1 MERTRIKT
9 RIMRMAII
17 ALIMVLLAGCATLP
31 DIEGLASSETFHTPD
46 SRFIE
51 VEGISVH
58 YQSSG
63 TEAAGTPLVML
74 HGFMSN
80 INSWNYI
87 TPVLAER
94 SPVYAYDRMAF
105 GLTERPLRSEFAEG
119 ESPYATDAVRERA
132 LELLDAWGL
141 EKSVLVGNSAG
152 GNLAVQLALAAP
164 ERVAALILID
174 PAIYRNGPPALVR
187 SLLKLPFL
195 ENFGLRT
202 TRNLVADSEELFA
215 SAWYNPDAIPAEIRQ
230 WYEYP
235 LQIQNWD
242 RALWEYTRA
251 NSDPG
256 IVNRLDEIGVPVL
269 IIHGRHDKIVPLEQS
284 LRLADEIPGAEL
296 YIVEECGHVP
306 QEECPEETEA
316 VISDFL
322 ARHGL

>member
-1 MERTRIKT
+1 MKRTGIPTRIIPIAT
-9 RIMRMAII
+9 I

-31 DIEGLASSETFHTPD
+31 DIEGLVSAETFHTPD

-51 VEGISVH
+51 IDGISMH

-63 TEAAGTPLVML
+63 TETAGTPLVML

-94 SPVYAYDRMAF
+94 RPVYAYDRMAF
-105 GLTERPLRSEFAEG
+105 GLTERIERDEFPAG
-119 ESPYATDAVRERA
+119 ESPYTTEAVRVRA
-132 LELLDAWGL
+132 EKLLDAWGL

-174 PAIYRNGPPALVR
+174 PAVYRNGPPAIVR
-187 SLLKLPFL
+187 TLLKLPFL

-215 SAWYNPDAIPAEIRQ
+215 SAWYNLDAIPAEIRQ

-256 IVNRLDEIGVPVL
+256 IVNRLDGIGVPVL
-269 IIHGRHDKIVPLEQS
+269 IIHGRHDEIVPLEQS
-284 LRLADEIPGAEL
+284 LRLVDDIPGAEL

-306 QEECPEETEA
+306 QEECPAETAA
-316 VISDFL
+316 VIGDFL
-322 ARHGL
+322 ARHDL